1 MSLTFWADPQA
12 KFHSVIPAEAGIQ
25 KSQPETFF
33 SRQGVD
39 PLKTQ
44 DCGEL
49 RAAHDGSATTLA
61 GWVSRRRD
69 HGGIIFIDLRDRSG
83 FVQVVLNPENLSGDD
98 YATAERLRS
107 EWCVQVTGAVQ
118 KRPEGSEN
126 LALPTGEIEVMA
138 SGVTVL
144 NQSQTPPFYIT
155 DDVEAD
161 ESLRLRY
168 RYLDL
173 RRPAMQEN
181 LRLRHRAVKYI
192 RDYLDDHGFLE
203 IETPILI
210 KSTPEGARDFL
221 VPSRMQPGNFYALPQ
236 SPQQLKQLLMVSG
249 VERYFQIARCFRDE
263 DLRADRQP
271 EFTQLDLEMS
281 FVSESDVLTLI
292 EGLYAGLVRELTP
305 QFKVKTPF
313 PRLTYD
319 DVMARYGSDKPDLRY
334 GLEMADVSDLAAET
348 EFRVFHGILDRGG
361 IIKAMAVPGQ
371 GRLSGSD
378 MRRMEETAKEFGAA
392 GMSHVRLTGDGP
404 LDTLEDGDALLSP
417 GLRMPPEWVIRLAQ
431 RAGASRGDLILL
443 MAGPAKFANQWLAS
457 MRTHLAEQL
466 ELADPHTLA
475 FAFVTDFP
483 MFDWDDDA
491 QRWDSTH
498 HPFTAPAPGC
508 EAMLDGDDFSAI
520 PSRAYDLVCNGSE
533 LASGSIRI
541 HRRDM
546 QEKVF
551 AILGYTHEQVQERF
565 GHILEAFD
573 YGAPPHGGIAPG
585 IDRLVAI
592 LAGADSLREVIA
604 FPKTQ
609 SGSDLLFGAP
619 APVDFPQLR
628 DLGIRV
634 VE

>member
-1 MSLTFWADPQA
+1 M
-12 KFHSVIPAEAGIQ
+12 
-25 KSQPETFF
+25 
-33 SRQGVD
+33 
-39 PLKTQ
+39 
-44 DCGEL
+44 
-49 RAAHDGSATTLA
+49 
-61 GWVSRRRD
+61 
-69 HGGIIFIDLRDRSG
+69 
-83 FVQVVLNPENLSGDD
+83 QVVLNPENLSVDD
-98 YATAERLRS
+98 YDMAERLRS
-107 EWCVQVTGAVQ
+107 EWCVQITGAVQ

-126 LALPTGEIEVMA
+126 PTLPTGAIEVMA
-138 SGVTVL
+138 DGLTVL
-144 NQSQTPPFYIT
+144 NQSLTPPFYIT
-155 DDVEAD
+155 DEVDSD

-181 LRLRHRAVKYI
+181 LRLRHQVVKYI

-203 IETPILI
+203 IETTILI

-281 FVSESDVLTLI
+281 FVDEPIVLNLI
-292 EGLYAGLVRELTP
+292 EGLYTGLVRELTP

-313 PRLTYD
+313 PYLTYAD
-319 DVMARYGSDKPDLRY
+319 AMARYGNDKPDLRY
-334 GLEMADVSDLAAET
+334 GLEMADASDLAAET

-361 IIKAMAVPGQ
+361 IIKGMAVPGQ
-371 GRLSGSD
+371 GGLSGSD

-392 GMSHVRLTGDGP
+392 GMSHVRLTGEGP
-404 LDTLEDGDALLSP
+404 LESLEESDALLSP
-417 GLRMPPEWVIRLAQ
+417 GLRMPVEWVKRLAQ
-431 RAGASRGDLILL
+431 RTGANRGDLILL
-443 MAGPAKFANQWLAS
+443 MAGPPRQANQWLAS
-457 MRTHLAEQL
+457 MRSYLADRL
-466 ELADPHTLA
+466 ELADPDTLA

-483 MFDWDDDA
+483 MFDWDDDT

-508 EAMLDGDDFSAI
+508 ESMLDGDDLANI

-541 HRRDM
+541 HQREM

-551 AILGYTHEQVQERF
+551 GILGYSPDQVQERF

-619 APVDFPQLR
+619 APVDQTQLR
-628 DLGIRV
+628 DLAIRMA
-634 VE
+634 E

>member
-1 MSLTFWADPQA
+1 M
-12 KFHSVIPAEAGIQ
+12 
-25 KSQPETFF
+25 
-33 SRQGVD
+33 
-39 PLKTQ
+39 
-44 DCGEL
+44 
-49 RAAHDGSATTLA
+49 
-61 GWVSRRRD
+61 SRRRD

-107 EWCVQVTGAVQ
+107 EWCVQVTGTVQ

-126 LALPTGEIEVMA
+126 PALPTGSIEVMA
-138 SGVTVL
+138 NEVAVL

-155 DDVEAD
+155 DDVDAD

-173 RRPAMQEN
+173 RRPVMQEN

-281 FVSESDVLTLI
+281 FVNEPDVLNLI

-305 QFKVKTPF
+305 HFKVDTPF
-313 PRLTYD
+313 VYLTYD
-319 DVMARYGSDKPDLRY
+319 DAMARYGSDKPDLRY

-371 GRLSGSD
+371 GGLSGSD
-378 MRRMEETAKEFGAA
+378 MRRMEETAKKFGAA

-404 LDTLEDGDALLSP
+404 LDTLAEGDALLSP

-431 RAGASRGDLILL
+431 RAGANRGDLILL
-443 MAGPAKFANQWLAS
+443 MAGPPKLANQWLAS
-457 MRTHLAEQL
+457 MRSHLAEQL

-483 MFDWDDDA
+483 MFDWDEDA
-491 QRWDSTH
+491 KRWDSTH

-508 EAMLDGDDFSAI
+508 EAMLDGDDLSAI

-541 HRRDM
+541 HQREM
-546 QEKVF
+546 QERVF
-551 AILGYTHEQVQERF
+551 AILGYTPEQVQERF

>member
-1 MSLTFWADPQA
+1 MIGL
-12 KFHSVIPAEAGIQ
+12 AG
-25 KSQPETFF
+25 
-33 SRQGVD
+33 RQSGKRTGVD
-39 PLKTQ
+39 ALKTQ
-44 DCGEL
+44 DCGQL
-49 RAAHDGSATTLA
+49 RAADDGAAVTLF

-83 FVQVVLNPENLSGDD
+83 YVQAVFNPEHLDAAG
-98 YATAERLRS
+98 YAAAERLRS
-107 EWCVQVTGAVQ
+107 EWCVQVDGIVRQ
-118 KRPEGSEN
+118 RPEGSEN
-126 LALPTGEIEVMA
+126 PALPTGEVEVMA

-144 NQSQTPPFYIT
+144 NQSLTPPFYIT
-155 DDVEAD
+155 DDTDTD

-173 RRPAMQEN
+173 RRPTMQDN
-181 LRLRHRAVKYI
+181 LRLRHQVVKYI
-192 RDYLDDHGFLE
+192 RDYLDGHGFLE

-210 KSTPEGARDFL
+210 KSTPEGARDYL
-221 VPSRMQPGNFYALPQ
+221 VPSRMQPGSFYALPQ

-281 FVSESDVLTLI
+281 FVDEDDVLGLI
-292 EGLYAGLVRELTP
+292 EGLYAGLVRQLTP
-305 QFKVKTPF
+305 HFNIPTPF
-313 PRLTYD
+313 PRLSYVD
-319 DVMARYGSDKPDLRY
+319 AMARYGSDKPDLRY
-334 GLEMADVSDLAAET
+334 GLEMADASDLAAET
-348 EFRVFHGILDRGG
+348 EFRVFHGVISSGG
-361 IIKAMAVPGQ
+361 VIKAMRVPGR
-371 GRLSGSD
+371 GGWSGSD
-378 MRRMEETAKEFGAA
+378 MRRLEETAKEFGA
-392 GMSHVRLTGDGP
+392 GGISHVRLAGSGP
-404 LDTLEDGDALLSP
+404 LDTMADGDALLSP
-417 GLRMPPEWVIRLAQ
+417 GLRMPIEWVRRLAE
-431 RAGASRGDLILL
+431 RAGAARGDLIIL
-443 MAGPAKFANQWLAS
+443 MAGPPKLANQWLAA
-457 MRTHLAEQL
+457 MRAHLAARL
-466 ELADPHTLA
+466 ELADSNTLA

-483 MFDWDDDA
+483 LFDWDDDA

-508 EAMLDGDDFSAI
+508 ESMLDADDNGKGSLAAI

-541 HRRDM
+541 HRRDL

-551 AILGYTHEQVQERF
+551 GILGYTPEQVQERF

-585 IDRLVAI
+585 IDRLVAM

-619 APVDFPQLR
+619 APVETGQLR
-628 DLGIRV
+628 DLAIRV
-634 VE
+634 VD

>member
-1 MSLTFWADPQA
+1 M
-12 KFHSVIPAEAGIQ
+12 
-25 KSQPETFF
+25 
-33 SRQGVD
+33 
-39 PLKTQ
+39 
-44 DCGEL
+44 
-49 RAAHDGSATTLA
+49 
-61 GWVSRRRD
+61 
-69 HGGIIFIDLRDRSG
+69 
-83 FVQVVLNPENLSGDD
+83 LNPEHLPAED
-98 YATAERLRS
+98 YETAERLRS
-107 EWCVQVTGAVQ
+107 EWCIEVTGTVRL
-118 KRPEGSEN
+118 RPEGSEN
-126 LALPTGEIEVMA
+126 PALPTGEVEVM
-138 SGVTVL
+138 VEELTVL
-144 NQSQTPPFYIT
+144 NQSLTPPFYIT
-155 DDVEAD
+155 DDVDAD

-173 RRPAMQEN
+173 RRPRMQDN
-181 LRLRHRAVKYI
+181 LRLRHHAVKYI
-192 RDYLDDHGFLE
+192 RDYLDGHGFLE

-210 KSTPEGARDFL
+210 KSTPEGARDYL
-221 VPSRMQPGNFYALPQ
+221 VPSRTHPGNFYALPQ

-281 FVSESDVLTLI
+281 FVEEEDVLGLI

-313 PRLTYD
+313 QRLSYAD
-319 DVMARYGSDKPDLRY
+319 AMARFGSDKPDLRY

-361 IIKAMAVPGQ
+361 IIKAMAAPGQ
-371 GRLSGSD
+371 GGLTGSD
-378 MRRMEETAKEFGAA
+378 MRRMEETAKEYGAA
-392 GMSHVRLTGDGP
+392 GMSHVRLTGEGP
-404 LDTLEDGDALLSP
+404 LDSLADDDALLSP
-417 GLRMPPEWVIRLAQ
+417 GLRMPVEWVRRLAE
-431 RAGASRGDLILL
+431 RSGAQRGDLILL
-443 MAGPAKFANQWLAS
+443 MAGPARQANQWLAA
-457 MRTHLAEQL
+457 MRSHLAAQM
-466 ELADPHTLA
+466 ELADPETLS

-483 MFDWDDDA
+483 LFEWDDA
-491 QRWDSTH
+491 AGRWDSAH

-508 EAMLDGDDFSAI
+508 ESMLDGEDFSSI

-541 HRRDM
+541 HRRDL

-551 AILGYTHEQVQERF
+551 GILGYSPEQITERF

-619 APVDFPQLR
+619 SPVDPSQLR
-628 DLGIRV
+628 DLSIRV
-634 VE
+634 AE